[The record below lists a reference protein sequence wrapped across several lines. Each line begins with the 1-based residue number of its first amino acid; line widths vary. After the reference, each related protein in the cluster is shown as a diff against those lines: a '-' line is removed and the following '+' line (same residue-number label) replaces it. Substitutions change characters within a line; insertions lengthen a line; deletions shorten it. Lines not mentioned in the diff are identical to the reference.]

1 MKKVILGFL
10 LLIAINSQGQNI
22 QLMYDSGS
30 QKEHL
35 TATFEHFNIDE
46 YGTNFY
52 FIDAEFNGASGGV
65 SLAYIKAM
73 RTIKLF
79 KSPFSVHLGFDG
91 GLLHTDDFSAHI
103 NNAYMIGG
111 DYTLMSKD
119 YSKTLSLK
127 AMYKTIRGIDN
138 STFQLSSIWVLN
150 YLNNKITVSGFV
162 HYWQE
167 NSTNI
172 VYSEPQF
179 WYNATKHI
187 SLGGEVKLGYNFNNS
202 GLVFTPSVGIKWN
215 L

>member
-10 LLIAINSQGQNI
+10 LLIAAVVQGQNI
-22 QLMYDSGS
+22 QLMYDFGS

-35 TATFEHFNIDE
+35 TATFEHFSVDE

-52 FIDAEFNGASGGV
+52 FIDAEFNGTNREV

-91 GLLHTDDFSAHI
+91 GLLHTDAFSAHI

-111 DYTLMSKD
+111 DYTLMSND

-127 AMYKTIRGIDN
+127 AMYKNIQGIDN
-138 STFQLSSIWVLN
+138 STFQLSAIWILN
-150 YLNNKITVSGFV
+150 YLSNKITASGFI

-202 GLVFTPSVGIKWN
+202 GLVFTPSAGIKWN

>member
-22 QLMYDSGS
+22 QLMYDFGS
-30 QKEHL
+30 QKEHI
-35 TATFEHFNIDE
+35 TATFEHFSVDE

-52 FIDAEFNGASGGV
+52 FIDAEFNGTNREV

-91 GLLHTDDFSAHI
+91 GLLHTDAFSAHI

-111 DYTLMSKD
+111 DYTLMSNE
-119 YSKTLSLK
+119 YSKTVSFK
-127 AMYKTIRGIDN
+127 AMYKAIPGIDN
-138 STFQLSSIWVLN
+138 ATFQVSTIWVLN
-150 YLNNKITVSGFV
+150 FLNNKITASGFI

-179 WYNATKHI
+179 WYNATKHL

-202 GLVFTPSVGIKWN
+202 GFVVTPSVGIKWN

>member
-1 MKKVILGFL
+1 MKKVILGIL
-10 LLIAINSQGQNI
+10 LLTAINLQGQNV
-22 QLMYDSGS
+22 QLMYDFGS

-35 TATFEHFNIDE
+35 TATFEHFNIDK

-52 FIDAEFNGASGGV
+52 FIDAEFNGARGGV

-91 GLLHTDDFSAHI
+91 GLLHTDAFSAHI
-103 NNAYMIGG
+103 NNAYMLGG
-111 DYTLMSKD
+111 DYTLMSND
-119 YSKTLSLK
+119 YSKTVSFK
-127 AMYKTIRGIDN
+127 AMYKTIHGIDN
-138 STFQLSSIWVLN
+138 STFQLSAIWVLN
-150 YLNNKITVSGFV
+150 YLNNKITVSGFI

-202 GLVFTPSVGIKWN
+202 GLVFTPSAGIKWN